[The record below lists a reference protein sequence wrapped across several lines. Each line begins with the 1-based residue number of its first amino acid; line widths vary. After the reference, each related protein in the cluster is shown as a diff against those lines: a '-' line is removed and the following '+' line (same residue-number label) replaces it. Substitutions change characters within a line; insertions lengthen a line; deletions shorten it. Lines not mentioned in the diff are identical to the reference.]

1 MVDYSIQCGG
11 YLFHP
16 RQKALEATS
25 HIKKIECQQAE
36 GDRVRMI
43 GLSPM
48 TTDNRLRTTEAG
60 GKARIDKLK
69 IVKKIMGY

>member
-1 MVDYSIQCGG
+1 MVDYSTQCGG

-16 RQKALEATS
+16 RQKALGATS

-60 GKARIDKLK
+60 AERVIE
-69 IVKKIMGY
+69 

>member
-1 MVDYSIQCGG
+1 MWWIFVSSPSEG
-11 YLFHP
+11 P
-16 RQKALEATS
+16 RS
-25 HIKKIECQQAE
+25 HLTHKKIECQQAE

-60 GKARIDKLK
+60 AERVIK
-69 IVKKIMGY
+69 

>member
-1 MVDYSIQCGG
+1 MVDYSSQCGG
-11 YLFHP
+11 YLSHR
-16 RQKALEATS
+16 RQKALGATS

-60 GKARIDKLK
+60 AERVIE
-69 IVKKIMGY
+69 